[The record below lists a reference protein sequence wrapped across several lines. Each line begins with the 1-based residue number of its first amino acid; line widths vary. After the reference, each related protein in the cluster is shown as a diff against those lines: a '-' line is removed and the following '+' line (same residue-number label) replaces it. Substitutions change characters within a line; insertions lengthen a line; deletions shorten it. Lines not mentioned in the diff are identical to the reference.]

1 MLGINHQLAKLV
13 NGKCYAK
20 INGTTPVRLLINR
33 GYLMISSLPWSSLAV
48 AKNPSDYSQNA
59 IMQRDDDLKKWWF
72 WEALAFLSI
81 IGICIN
87 QSYGQLYQRP
97 KGQNWAPQENW
108 SFIQWTITLEALT
121 CWLIPM
127 FPLFLGWPPQS
138 SQLWANTWS
147 ISSSHIPFSNNQ
159 SGSTKVPKF
168 YWTKCENK
176 SHNFLSH
183 HDYKRLQTI
192 PSKWAK
198 GNKITSQLIQ
208 TMHPAPQ
215 KKDLHKIGSTSSHPC
230 HFLTFLLSS
239 ETLRSHACKQYQIRS
254 STL

>member
-1 MLGINHQLAKLV
+1 
-13 NGKCYAK
+13 
-20 INGTTPVRLLINR
+20 
-33 GYLMISSLPWSSLAV
+33 
-48 AKNPSDYSQNA
+48 
-59 IMQRDDDLKKWWF
+59 MQRDDDLKKWGLF
-72 WEALAFLSI
+72 SEALAFLSI
-81 IGICIN
+81 IGICFN

-121 CWLIPM
+121 RWLIPM

-147 ISSSHIPFSNNQ
+147 ISSSHIPFSINR
-159 SGSTKVPKF
+159 SGSTKVPKL
-168 YWTKCENK
+168 YWTKYENK

-198 GNKITSQLIQ
+198 GNKITSQLIP
-208 TMHPAPQ
+208 TMHLP
-215 KKDLHKIGSTSSHPC
+215 KKIGSTSSHPC
-230 HFLTFLLSS
+230 HFLTFLLNS
-239 ETLRSHACKQYQIRS
+239 ESLRSHACKQYQIKS